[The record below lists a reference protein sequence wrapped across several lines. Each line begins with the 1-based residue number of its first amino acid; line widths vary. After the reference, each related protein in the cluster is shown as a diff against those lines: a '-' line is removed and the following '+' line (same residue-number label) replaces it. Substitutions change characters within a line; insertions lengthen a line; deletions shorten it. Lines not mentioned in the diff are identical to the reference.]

1 MCNLRIED
9 FYECLVRLATMKRV
23 PTDVEV
29 GAAGVA
35 DGGELVLALRRSGEY
50 RSWCME
56 RQQAWNTTLDQ
67 PIWQAVHHL
76 ITIMIRTVEDDVL
89 AVGEPAT
96 GKRLSRRQIEVFR
109 SRRSGRR
116 A

>member
-1 MCNLRIED
+1 MMTTDGLPHQ
-9 FYECLVRLATMKRV
+9 VRLATMKRV

-56 RQQAWNTTLDQ
+56 RQQAWNTTLEQ

-89 AVGEPAT
+89 AAGAPST

-109 SRRSGRR
+109 SRRSARF